1 MQFSHTNQQ
10 GGSRF
15 GKFAIVAGLHAALAI
30 LFVQGLDVRK
40 LPLPI
45 PDGIDVTFKAEPVP
59 PPPVPPDPPRPV
71 PRTEPPKLFVPP
83 VETPVVAPPD
93 PVVLESTTA
102 KPVPQPDAPPQQP
115 VADTPPTLKPAA
127 RTDTQPGTI
136 RSAVFADANACA
148 LPAYPTRALRNGDA
162 GTTLLALLVG
172 VDGRVTSARVERS
185 SGSRDLDQAALHALS
200 LCTFKPALNNG
211 VAEAGWA
218 RLAYV
223 WTLD

>member
-1 MQFSHTNQQ
+1 MQFSHTKQQ

-15 GKFAIVAGLHAALAI
+15 GKFAVVAGLHAALAI
-30 LFVQGLDVRK
+30 LFVQGLDMKK
-40 LPLPI
+40 LPLPT
-45 PDGIDVTFKAEPVP
+45 PDGIDVTFQAEPVP
-59 PPPVPPDPPRPV
+59 PPPTPPEPPHPVAQTAPPR
-71 PRTEPPKLFVPP
+71 LFVPP
-83 VETPVVAPPD
+83 VEIPVAAPPD
-93 PVVLESTTA
+93 PAPMQATTA
-102 KPVPQPDAPPQQP
+102 EPAPQPATPAQQPVVDAPP
-115 VADTPPTLKPAA
+115 ATKPAA
-127 RTDTQPGTI
+127 QPGTI

-162 GTTLLALLVG
+162 GTTTLALLVG

-185 SGSRDLDQAALHALS
+185 SGSRDLDQAAIHALS

>member
-1 MQFSHTNQQ
+1 MEFSHTHQQ

-15 GKFAIVAGLHAALAI
+15 GKFAVVAGLHAALAI
-30 LFVQGLDVRK
+30 LFIQGLDMKK
-40 LPLPI
+40 LPLPV
-45 PDGIDVTFKAEPVP
+45 PDGIDVTFRAEPVP
-59 PPPVPPDPPRPV
+59 PPPVPPDPPRPMPRSV
-71 PRTEPPKLFVPP
+71 PPRLFVPP
-83 VETPVVAPPD
+83 VETPAVAPPD
-93 PVVLESTTA
+93 PALVQATTTEPQPQPATPARQAVAEAPPAA
-102 KPVPQPDAPPQQP
+102 KPS
-115 VADTPPTLKPAA
+115 
-127 RTDTQPGTI
+127 TQAGTI

-172 VDGRVTSARVERS
+172 VDGRVASARVERS

-200 LCTFKPALNNG
+200 LCAFKPALNNG

>member
-1 MQFSHTNQQ
+1 MQFSHTNQP

-15 GKFAIVAGLHAALAI
+15 GKFAVVAGLHAALAI
-30 LFVQGLDVRK
+30 LFVQGLDMKK
-40 LPLPI
+40 LPLPV
-45 PDGIDVTFKAEPVP
+45 PDGIDVTFKAEPVTP
-59 PPPVPPDPPRPV
+59 PPPPPEPPHPVPQTAPPR
-71 PRTEPPKLFVPP
+71 LFVPP
-83 VETPVVAPPD
+83 VEIPVAPPPD
-93 PVVLESTTA
+93 PAPVRATTA
-102 KPVPQPDAPPQQP
+102 EPAPQPATPAQQP
-115 VADTPPTLKPAA
+115 VADAPPAAKPAA
-127 RTDTQPGTI
+127 QTGTI
-136 RSAVFADANACA
+136 RSAVFADANACT

-162 GTTLLALLVG
+162 GTTTLALLVG

-185 SGSRDLDQAALHALS
+185 SGSRDLDQAAIHALS

>member
-1 MQFSHTNQQ
+1 MEFSHTNQQ
-10 GGSRF
+10 GSSRF

-30 LFVQGLDVRK
+30 LFVQGLDMKK

-45 PDGIDVTFKAEPVP
+45 PDGIDVTFRAEPVP

-71 PRTEPPKLFVPP
+71 PRTEPPRLFVPP
-83 VETPVVAPPD
+83 VETPVTPPPD
-93 PVVLESTTA
+93 PVPMQATTA
-102 KPVPQPDAPPQQP
+102 EPQPQPATPAQQP
-115 VADTPPTLKPAA
+115 VADAPPAA
-127 RTDTQPGTI
+127 KPSTQAGTI

-172 VDGRVTSARVERS
+172 VDGRVSSARVERS